1 MITSIFL
8 SLPYYFI
15 AFVISVIPV
24 STGFPAEFLEAVS
37 GLGGYISMFDMVLP
51 VATLGTVLG
60 IMFSVEIGIFG
71 FKTFKW
77 VWSHIPMFGGRG

>member
-1 MITSIFL
+1 MITDFFL
-8 SLPYYFI
+8 QIPYYFL
-15 AFVISVIPV
+15 AFIIGVLPRSE
-24 STGFPAEFLEAVS
+24 GFPNEFVEAVA
-37 GLGGYISMFDMVLP
+37 GLGGYISMFDMILP

-77 VWSHIPMFGGRG
+77 VWSHVPMFGGKG